1 MRVNMFT
8 VTITD
13 SRSKQTMT
21 LFSLNRVKI
30 EEVLNLLV
38 PPVVIEEGA
47 HATSIGKT
55 RIAIEQFI
63 EEIRK

>member
-1 MRVNMFT
+1 
-8 VTITD
+8 
-13 SRSKQTMT
+13 MT